1 MLVKLIPLIIITIEL
16 ILIALMIRFD
26 AVGNKRLLASQNW
39 KMQPKCWVT
48 GLADKLQHT
57 YITTGLASERERE
70 RESTYAN
77 AIMLSRHKMV
87 VGQDFWSHGC
97 CRWMS

>member
-70 RESTYAN
+70 RVRMPMPSCSPGIKWLLARTFGA
-77 AIMLSRHKMV
+77 MV
-87 VGQDFWSHGC
+87 AVDG
-97 CRWMS
+97 